1 MGGEKICMGEPAMA
15 LPASSNTVKYKI
27 YKNLRRAII
36 MQHLLPGERI
46 AVDELAQEY
55 GTSITPVREALQMLD
70 QEGLVTIKPRSGY
83 FVTRLTLKQLRDLLE
98 LRGILELAS
107 VERAAERIT
116 AEQLAGLERVHAGY
130 TGDDE
135 ESYDRYTDENRE
147 FHYLIAEA
155 SGNEE
160 LAELLRRVHERLAR
174 YMVMRRGGRSQLHTH
189 ARILEALRRHDVGA
203 AKQAMLE
210 EITETRDA
218 ILERVIQE
226 ESSSWQLQS

>member
-1 MGGEKICMGEPAMA
+1 MA

-27 YKNLRRAII
+27 YKDLRRAII
-36 MQHLLPGERI
+36 MQHLPPGERL

-107 VERAAERIT
+107 VERAAERVT
-116 AEQLAGLERVHAGY
+116 AEQLARLERVHAGY

-160 LAELLRRVHERLAR
+160 LADLLRRVHERLAR

-189 ARILEALRRHDVGA
+189 ACILEALRRHDVGA

-226 ESSSWQLQS
+226 ESSAWQLQS

>member
-1 MGGEKICMGEPAMA
+1 MVATQQTATTI
-15 LPASSNTVKYKI
+15 KYRI
-27 YKNLRRAII
+27 YKEIRRSII
-36 MQHLLPGERI
+36 MQHLRPGERLS
-46 AVDELAQEY
+46 VEDLARQY

-107 VERAAERIT
+107 VERAAQRIT
-116 AEQLAGLERVHAGY
+116 PEQLTRLERVHAGY

-155 SGNEE
+155 AGNEE
-160 LAELLRRVHERLAR
+160 LANLLRHIHERLAR
-174 YMVMRRGGRSQLHTH
+174 YMVMRRGGQSQLHTH
-189 ARILEALRRHDVGA
+189 ARILDALRRHDVA
-203 AKQAMLE
+203 AARQAMWE

-226 ESSSWQLQS
+226 ESSAWQLQS